1 MTLMRANLA
10 RYSIHFF
17 VVLKLFDHTC
27 IQKCVCISC
36 FQFCHINS
44 HETIKVGNICRAIH
58 QVTSKRT
65 LLMENIRIEDIN
77 FGHHDINTIREFL
90 ENERGVILSA
100 EISALER
107 VLDSFHV
114 AIVGWFHVN
123 PNAVIANRL
132 WDALA
137 DVYILDS
144 SALHVKLESFRI
156 VRSYVTR
163 FELCDRLT
171 FHYAGSCFE
180 TFETYARY
188 NSRCIIRKL
197 RRDHGPYHCKSPI
210 SSSKRQQV
218 SQFISFSMWHHSW
231 RK

>member
-1 MTLMRANLA
+1 
-10 RYSIHFF
+10 
-17 VVLKLFDHTC
+17 
-27 IQKCVCISC
+27 
-36 FQFCHINS
+36 
-44 HETIKVGNICRAIH
+44 VGNICRAIH

-65 LLMENIRIEDIN
+65 LLLENIRIEDFN

-144 SALHVKLESFRI
+144 SALHVKLEFFRI

-171 FHYAGSCFE
+171 FFIMQEAALKRLKHEPDIIAAALSG
-180 TFETYARY
+180 
-188 NSRCIIRKL
+188 NSAVIMDHIIANPQSVYQKDNRFHNL
-197 RRDHGPYHCKSPI
+197 FRSQCDIIHEENNTVLIFDVYLYH
-210 SSSKRQQV
+210 
-218 SQFISFSMWHHSW
+218 MN
-231 RK
+231 